1 MTIDEAHEV
10 WAKIVKG
17 SQVPQ
22 EEILEARKAYEEKID
37 EWNKLDDMEREI
49 ISDQEI
55 LKIFNDNSKVKAA
68 ADKIISQYKK
78 ARELVKD
85 QEGYV
90 EVLAENYY
98 KDVHA
103 FALSQIGGTI
113 TPANTTNSVLPTL
126 YSKTR

>member
-1 MTIDEAHEV
+1 MTIGEAHKV
-10 WAKIVKG
+10 WARKMKG

-49 ISDQEI
+49 IGDQEI
-55 LKIFNDNSKVKAA
+55 LKIFNDNPKVKAA

-85 QEGYV
+85 
-90 EVLAENYY
+90 
-98 KDVHA
+98 
-103 FALSQIGGTI
+103 FIGMYEKELGD
-113 TPANTTNSVLPTL
+113 L
-126 YSKTR
+126 